1 MPFTNLEFKG
11 LVLSVEYTTDAPD
24 ETVGYSGD
32 LVIEQVFIDDTDVT
46 LLVLDA
52 YEEQIR
58 ELIMDKE

>member
-1 MPFTNLEFKG
+1 MGFTNLEFKG
-11 LVLSVEYTTDAPD
+11 LVLSVEYTTDSPD
-24 ETVGYSGD
+24 EIVGYSGD
-32 LVIEQVFIDDTDVT
+32 LVIEQVFLDDTDVT